1 MSAAV
6 QLQTVG
12 SATAAA
18 LYDAIGS
25 AGRAAELDDLAKC
38 LWRDWANGKIDEADA
53 TRLAEYIEQ
62 RRPGR
67 TPPRPVAEQSGGRV
81 SIAEPNLRPVGSKI
95 RFRFPRRLEQRSP
108 DRQASYERRHRLAY
122 SGVIP
127 HYLAPRLTIGG
138 MALLRVV
145 ADEHI
150 VSQEQA
156 FQNDTAHACGSL
168 IARSIASMPARVLVP
183 RGASEGDGNER
194 LVNHPVE
201 LLFCREANPELAA
214 FQFTEMALLS
224 TIFEGIF
231 FAETERDQLGRPLA
245 LWPLRAERMDVYHDP
260 QSLALQYYYRNST
273 QGVVT
278 LDPHDVFH
286 LAGPRIYGALGMSV
300 ISYARQSLGVAI
312 AQERFAGN
320 FARNQA
326 APSGLFKVS
335 SAISEDGFK
344 RFKAA
349 AESLYKGWRN
359 AGRPL
364 FADGDWDFKPITINP
379 ADAQFLDQRKFS
391 VETICRW
398 FGVPP
403 QLVGV
408 QEKQTLNNFE
418 QAMQQFVTY
427 TIGPWVRRIE
437 QEANRKLLDRSAAG
451 RRPFLQIDTHSLVKA
466 NTQAF
471 YQSLAFG
478 RQWGFLSA
486 NDCRTLLGL
495 EPIGPEGDIYL
506 QPLNM
511 EPAEAS

>member
-1 MSAAV
+1 
-6 QLQTVG
+6 
-12 SATAAA
+12 
-18 LYDAIGS
+18 
-25 AGRAAELDDLAKC
+25 
-38 LWRDWANGKIDEADA
+38 
-53 TRLAEYIEQ
+53 
-62 RRPGR
+62 
-67 TPPRPVAEQSGGRV
+67 
-81 SIAEPNLRPVGSKI
+81 
-95 RFRFPRRLEQRSP
+95 
-108 DRQASYERRHRLAY
+108 
-122 SGVIP
+122 
-127 HYLAPRLTIGG
+127 
-138 MALLRVV
+138 
-145 ADEHI
+145 
-150 VSQEQA
+150 
-156 FQNDTAHACGSL
+156 
-168 IARSIASMPARVLVP
+168 MPARVLVP

-312 AQERFAGN
+312 AQER
-320 FARNQA
+320 
-326 APSGLFKVS
+326 
-335 SAISEDGFK
+335 
-344 RFKAA
+344 
-349 AESLYKGWRN
+349 
-359 AGRPL
+359 
-364 FADGDWDFKPITINP
+364 
-379 ADAQFLDQRKFS
+379 
-391 VETICRW
+391 
-398 FGVPP
+398 
-403 QLVGV
+403 
-408 QEKQTLNNFE
+408 
-418 QAMQQFVTY
+418 
-427 TIGPWVRRIE
+427 
-437 QEANRKLLDRSAAG
+437 LDRSAAG

>member
-1 MSAAV
+1 
-6 QLQTVG
+6 
-12 SATAAA
+12 
-18 LYDAIGS
+18 
-25 AGRAAELDDLAKC
+25 
-38 LWRDWANGKIDEADA
+38 
-53 TRLAEYIEQ
+53 
-62 RRPGR
+62 
-67 TPPRPVAEQSGGRV
+67 
-81 SIAEPNLRPVGSKI
+81 
-95 RFRFPRRLEQRSP
+95 
-108 DRQASYERRHRLAY
+108 
-122 SGVIP
+122 
-127 HYLAPRLTIGG
+127 
-138 MALLRVV
+138 
-145 ADEHI
+145 
-150 VSQEQA
+150 
-156 FQNDTAHACGSL
+156 
-168 IARSIASMPARVLVP
+168 MPARVLVP

-286 LAGPRIYGALGMSV
+286 LAGPWIYGALGMSV

-349 AESLYKGWRN
+349 AESLYKAWRN

-408 QEKQTLNNFE
+408 
-418 QAMQQFVTY
+418 
-427 TIGPWVRRIE
+427 
-437 QEANRKLLDRSAAG
+437 
-451 RRPFLQIDTHSLVKA
+451 
-466 NTQAF
+466 
-471 YQSLAFG
+471 
-478 RQWGFLSA
+478 
-486 NDCRTLLGL
+486 
-495 EPIGPEGDIYL
+495 
-506 QPLNM
+506 
-511 EPAEAS
+511 